1 MLDIVCTVLVVSF
14 ISLALSKNF
23 RYSVHNVN
31 AYVNT
36 FFSFKLL
43 LVGNAFFMEYLSATA
58 SSDILQKSFS
68 ERFQKIPQKTPLK
81 LEESLFLMML
91 QTLYLKLYKNA
102 ILTSMFSYKFWEF
115 FRTTFPL
122 KTLCDYLW
130 GLFIL

>member
-43 LVGNAFFMEYLSATA
+43 LGGNTFFMEYLSAA

-68 ERFQKIPQKTPLK
+68 ERF
-81 LEESLFLMML
+81 
-91 QTLYLKLYKNA
+91 
-102 ILTSMFSYKFWEF
+102 
-115 FRTTFPL
+115 
-122 KTLCDYLW
+122 
-130 GLFIL
+130 